1 MIRQLSKAE
10 LRETRM
16 DRKAFVAAPR
26 LPVCVVLH
34 NVISGANIGAV
45 FRLADCILAEKIYL
59 CGASKLPTGVKM
71 QKVSRKAERWAP
83 WEYCDSTVKTVEG
96 LKARG
101 YRIMAAELCAQSVDY
116 LAADYAVP
124 GALILGG
131 ESDGLPP
138 EVLALADSVVA
149 LPVRGMVNSLNV
161 GTVAA
166 VLLFKFQEHAARLAN
181 PRT

>member
-10 LRETRM
+10 LRETRL

-45 FRLADCILAEKIYL
+45 FRLADCILAEKVYL
-59 CGASKLPTGVKM
+59 CGTSKDPTGTKM

-83 WEYCDSTVKTVEG
+83 WERNESTVETVQA
-96 LKARG
+96 LKDRG

-116 LAADYAVP
+116 LAADYRAP
-124 GALILGG
+124 SALILGG
-131 ESDGLPP
+131 ESDGLPS

-161 GTVAA
+161 STVAA
-166 VLLFKFQEHAARLAN
+166 VLLFKFQEYASLRAN
-181 PRT
+181 AQA